1 MDNTKI
7 IEKEAEQNP
16 GDENKEN
23 KSINLK
29 KDINKMTPEEKNTYI
44 DLKKSLKTWDLQ
56 SSVLR
61 ALHIIL
67 GILAI
72 FSSLIVASK
81 VTFFF
86 STEVY
91 AFIAALSIGLSNG
104 FDLGSKAN
112 RTRKAWRQLN
122 TAIFSYELNPNYT
135 IDELIKAYYDA
146 ETIIGDVKE
155 NPK

>member
-1 MDNTKI
+1 M
-7 IEKEAEQNP
+7 
-16 GDENKEN
+16 
-23 KSINLK
+23 
-29 KDINKMTPEEKNTYI
+29 
-44 DLKKSLKTWDLQ
+44 
-56 SSVLR
+56 
-61 ALHIIL
+61 
-67 GILAI
+67 
-72 FSSLIVASK
+72 VASK